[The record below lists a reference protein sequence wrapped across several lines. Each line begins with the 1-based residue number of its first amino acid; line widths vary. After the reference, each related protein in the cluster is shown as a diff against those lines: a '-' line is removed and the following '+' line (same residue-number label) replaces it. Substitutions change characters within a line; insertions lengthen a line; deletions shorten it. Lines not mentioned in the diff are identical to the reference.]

1 MPFLWKKAVFFVY
14 VGNFIYL
21 CANKQNAYEIPL
33 HCISVSD
40 SLTPIDS
47 AHYLHRTIYHH
58 LLSVEKC
65 ALCASRADVLVALL
79 LLVALPAGEGY
90 RIRAYPKRTVLCL
103 CQQPPVDVRRVGDI
117 RLLARSL

>member
-21 CANKQNAYEIPL
+21 CANKQNAYEILL
-33 HCISVSD
+33 HCISVPD
-40 SLTPIDS
+40 SIAPIGL
-47 AHYLHRTIYHH
+47 AHYLHRLVHH
-58 LLSVEKC
+58 RLLAVEKC

-117 RLLARSL
+117 WLLARGL